1 MYGILVK
8 IAVFQFK
15 LFPNNGTKFGAP
27 GNRTP
32 LCIMEKKENEKN
44 KKRPLWHYPI
54 LFIVG
59 IVSLFAGMMLVRF
72 IFSLFY

>member
-1 MYGILVK
+1 M
-8 IAVFQFK
+8 
-15 LFPNNGTKFGAP
+15 AP

-32 LCIMEKKENEKN
+32 LCIMENKENEKN